1 MALIYFYDASE
12 LDKQQLSEGLQGT
25 DHRWEYVDEQ
35 ISLDNLHPDTEV
47 ISVFVTSTVT
57 KEIIERL
64 PKLRLIACRST
75 GFNNIDFAAAEEHG
89 VVVTNVPTYGEATV
103 AEYAFTLLLALM
115 RKLPQSLGFLNHDVA
130 IPTLMGS
137 DVNGKTIGVIGTGHI
152 GQHVIKIAKGFDM
165 RVIAFDPYAKDELAK
180 SLGFEYVDL
189 DDLLRMSDVVT
200 IHAPYTQENKH
211 LINAEKLALMKGSAV
226 LINTARGELV
236 DTQALANGLEQHVI
250 AGAALDVLEGEYLFN
265 IHEEVALLR
274 SQSLPSATA
283 EYSVALMALNKMPNV
298 ILAPHNAF
306 NTIEAIGRINS
317 VTCQN
322 IERFWYGDM
331 PNKVT
336 PAAPR
341 PGKLL
346 LTRHAES
353 EWNATGRWSGRRNVH
368 LSQKGFH
375 ETALFGQLL
384 KSLDIVVHKAYCSEQ
399 LRTMETLEGMLNA
412 SQQFDVPIEIAA
424 AIDERDYGKYTG
436 KNKWDMQAIIGDEE
450 FNKMR
455 RGWNYEIPGGET
467 LKDVYER
474 VVPFYLNEVVPQLN
488 AGKNILIV
496 AHGNSLRALMKYIE
510 SISDEDVESLEM
522 LFGDILVFDVTENG
536 TVLHKTA
543 HHIDSPAP
551 KA

>member
-1 MALIYFYDASE
+1 MALIYIYDTSN
-12 LDKQQLSEGLQGT
+12 LDKEQLTKGLEQT
-25 DHRWEYVDEQ
+25 DHHWEYVADT
-35 ISLDNLHPDTEV
+35 ISLENLHPETEV
-47 ISVFVTSTVT
+47 LSVFVTSTVT

-75 GFNNIDFAAAEEHG
+75 GFNNIDLAAANEHG
-89 VVVTNVPTYGEATV
+89 VVVTNVPTYGESTV

-115 RKLPQSLGFLNHDVA
+115 RKLPQSLGFLNHDVEIA
-130 IPTLMGS
+130 SIMGS
-137 DVNGKTIGVIGTGHI
+137 DLHEKTIGVIGTGHI
-152 GQHVIKIAKGFDM
+152 GQHVIKIAKGFEM
-165 RVIAFDPYAKDELAK
+165 RVVAFDPFAKDELAK
-180 SLGFEYVDL
+180 SLGFEYLPL
-189 DDLLRMSDVVT
+189 DELLKVSDVVT

-211 LINAEKLALMKGSAV
+211 LIHAENLAYMKPTAV

-236 DTQALANGLEQHVI
+236 DTQALANALEQKVI

-274 SQSLPSATA
+274 SQTLPAATA
-283 EYSVALMALNKMPNV
+283 EYSIALMALNKMPNV

-322 IERFWYGDM
+322 IIRFWYDDV

-336 PAAPR
+336 AAPPR
-341 PGKLL
+341 TGKLL

-384 KSLDIVVHKAYCSEQ
+384 KKLDVPINKAYCSEQ

-412 SQQFDVPIEIAA
+412 GQQFDVPIEISA

-436 KNKWDMQAIIGDEE
+436 KNKWDMQELIGDEE

-455 RGWNYEIPGGET
+455 RGWDYEIPGGET
-467 LKDVYER
+467 LKMVYER
-474 VVPFYLNEVVPQLN
+474 VVPFYKDVVVPQLL

-510 SISDEDVESLEM
+510 SISDSDVESLEM
-522 LFGDILVFDVTENG
+522 PFGEITEYIVDEEG
-536 TVLHKTA
+536 CMQQKTA

-551 KA
+551 NA